1 MSGTVLMTDFFALLI
16 IESLPKTVMLIP
28 IHFNLYMAA
37 TTQLSLTYD
46 LLEILVIGPM
56 LEIVLLIEHTLECS
70 CVTLLDSVKGV
81 SDRFL
86 RRKNFT

>member
-56 LEIVLLIEHTLECS
+56 LEIVLLIEFLHF
-70 CVTLLDSVKGV
+70 GM
-81 SDRFL
+81 FL
-86 RRKNFT
+86 RDIVGFGQRCF